1 MKYDKI
7 LKELGFSTNE
17 INVYVSLLEL
27 DSSGVTDISKKS
39 SINRTSCY
47 DILESL
53 VKKGLV
59 SKFKKEKKIY
69 FTASDPKRLLSYLDR
84 EKEENNK
91 KIDQQKNQ
99 IEEILPELS
108 SLINPRSTRPKVSFY
123 EGVKGMREAYEDTL
137 TAKGGILAYAN
148 VETMHEGLPNFFP
161 EYYSRRTK
169 ARANIKAIMPNNPA
183 SIDRA
188 KKDKEEIRESIILKD
203 KSKTFSPEV
212 NIYNN
217 KILITSWKEKMA
229 VIIESKELAD
239 LQRLTYNML
248 WDYLKKDEEKESNT

>member
-1 MKYDKI
+1 MKYNKI
-7 LKELGFSTNE
+7 LKELGFSQNE
-17 INVYVSLLEL
+17 IEVYIALLEL
-27 DSSGVTDISKKS
+27 DSTGVTNIAKKS
-39 SINRTSCY
+39 GINRTSCY

-69 FTASDPKRLLSYLDR
+69 FTASDPKRLLNYLDR

-161 EYYSRRTK
+161 EYYARR
-169 ARANIKAIMPNNPA
+169 AGAGVNIKAIMPNNKA
-183 SIDRA
+183 CRDRTE
-188 KKDKEEIRESIILKD
+188 KDEEELRETLILNNKTQ
-203 KSKTFSPEV
+203 TFSPEV

-217 KILITSWKEKMA
+217 KILIASWKEKMA

-248 WDYLKKDEEKESNT
+248 WDYLKKDEENK